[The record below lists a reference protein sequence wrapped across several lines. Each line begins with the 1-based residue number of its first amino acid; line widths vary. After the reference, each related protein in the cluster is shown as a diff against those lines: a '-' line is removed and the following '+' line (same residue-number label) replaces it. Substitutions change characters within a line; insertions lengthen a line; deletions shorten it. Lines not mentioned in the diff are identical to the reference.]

1 MIETVIKPVNDAR
14 PVNSDAKHSRHA
26 SNKSSA
32 VAELRTATATPLPYS
47 ASNWRYAVA
56 SSCRIAAVPVSP
68 WAIARASAARSAS
81 AVRSWIYEG
90 HSPKGND
97 A

>member
-14 PVNSDAKHSRHA
+14 PVNGDAKHSRHA

-32 VAELRTATATPLPYS
+32 VAELRAATATPLPYS

-56 SSCRIAAVPVSP
+56 TSMPNRCGAGVAMGDRARLCRSLGQRRQIVDLRGALSQ
-68 WAIARASAARSAS
+68 
-81 AVRSWIYEG
+81 G
-90 HSPKGND
+90 K
-97 A
+97 